1 MNISDKTIAQLR
13 SEGCMV
19 IVWTPEEIGN
29 ANFRVSQDQIVE
41 FGNQILDDQ
50 KEEDELRI
58 GSVNLSPRSDWK
70 MPGEGTINGQLT
82 I

>member
-50 KEEDELRI
+50 NEKDENEDEPRI
-58 GSVNLSPRSDWK
+58 GSISDWER
-70 MPGEGTINGQLT
+70 PAI
-82 I
+82 

>member
-29 ANFRVSQDQIVE
+29 ANFRVSQDQIVQ
-41 FGNQILDDQ
+41 FGNQIFDDQ
-50 KEEDELRI
+50 KDDDIVSDPRI
-58 GSVNLSPRSDWK
+58 GSVSDWK
-70 MPGEGTINGQLT
+70 MPGEGIISGQLT